1 MLISELK
8 NNIVQGN
15 IDNFYIFTGPE
26 EGIMDIYIKQI
37 SKKLGLTIKWVDS
50 LEEVS
55 KQLNL
60 KSLVKVRYLY
70 LIRQDKAIKTQET
83 MWEFLKTKIVGNYI
97 ILIEPTVDKKTK
109 FYKFFEDKMVTFE
122 KLSLEML
129 AQYAKRRC
137 PLLSDKN
144 IEKLCEWCSNSY
156 LRVMNEL
163 DKIATLSKQTGLI
176 VDSAMSVLDQEGGIY
191 KEQHFDIF
199 QYSDLI
205 LNRNVNACYEY
216 INKAKQLNQDILLLG
231 CLMQAF
237 RGLVLLKNDGGGKGL
252 CERTGLTPWQ
262 ARCAIQVDSNFGVEE
277 CENNLLF
284 LQDLDVKI
292 KTGGIQPDMVLNY
305 ILAEIL

>member
-37 SKKLGLTIKWVDS
+37 SKKLGLTIKWADS
-50 LEEVS
+50 VEEVS

-83 MWEFLKTKIVGNYI
+83 MWDFLKNQIVGNYI

-122 KLSLEML
+122 KLSPEML
-129 AQYAKRRC
+129 AQYAKRKC
-137 PLLSDKN
+137 PSLSNSN

-163 DKIATLSKQTGLI
+163 DKIQTLGKT
-176 VDSAMSVLDQEGGIY
+176 MSISDDVALDVLDKENGIY
-191 KEQHFDIF
+191 REQHFDIF

-205 LNRNVNACYEY
+205 LNKNSHACYEY
-216 INKAKQLNQDILLLG
+216 INKAKQLNQDVLLVG
-231 CLMQAF
+231 CLLQAF

-262 ARCAIQVDSNFGVEE
+262 ARCAIQVDANFGIDE

-292 KTGGIQPDMVLNY
+292 KTGGIEPGMVLNY

>member
-8 NNIVQGN
+8 NNIVQSK

-37 SKKLGLTIKWVDS
+37 SKKLGLTIKWADS
-50 LEEVS
+50 IEEIS

-60 KSLVKVRYLY
+60 KSLVKVKYLY
-70 LIRQDKAIKTQET
+70 LVRQDKNFRTQENI
-83 MWEFLKTKIVGNYI
+83 WQFLKDKIVGNYI
-97 ILIEPTVDKKTK
+97 IAIEPVIDKKTK
-109 FYKFFEDKMVTFE
+109 FYKFFEDNIVTFE
-122 KLSLEML
+122 KLSTDML
-129 AQYAKRRC
+129 YQYAKRKC
-137 PLLSDKN
+137 PGLSSDN

-156 LRVMNEL
+156 LRVMSEL
-163 DKIATLSKQTGLI
+163 DKIQILSEKLSISQDLAL
-176 VDSAMSVLDQEGGIY
+176 DVLDNENGIF
-191 KEQHFDIF
+191 KEYNFDAF
-199 QYSDLI
+199 QYTDLI
-205 LNRNVNACYEY
+205 MSRNADSCFKYLT
-216 INKAKQLNQDILLLG
+216 KAKQLNQDVLILG

-262 ARCAIQVDSNFGVEE
+262 ARCAIQIDSNFSIDE

-292 KTGGIQPDMVLNY
+292 KTGIIDINLALKY
-305 ILAEIL
+305 LLAEIL